1 MILPFH
7 RRQPKYRS
15 VRAVSFT
22 VVACYAVV
30 IFAHLCML
38 EGFNNLIFT
47 VIFWYLLGMGGT
59 YILGA
64 ILYGTRFPEK
74 YSPGSFD
81 YVVSDVDSV

>member
-1 MILPFH
+1 M
-7 RRQPKYRS
+7 
-15 VRAVSFT
+15 SFT

-30 IFAHLCML
+30 IFSHLYML

-74 YSPGSFD
+74 
-81 YVVSDVDSV
+81 

>member
-1 MILPFH
+1 
-7 RRQPKYRS
+7 
-15 VRAVSFT
+15 
-22 VVACYAVV
+22 
-30 IFAHLCML
+30 ML

-81 YVVSDVDSV
+81 HVVSDVDSV

>member
-1 MILPFH
+1 
-7 RRQPKYRS
+7 
-15 VRAVSFT
+15 
-22 VVACYAVV
+22 
-30 IFAHLCML
+30 ML

-81 YVVSDVDSV
+81 YVVSDAGLV